1 MIPFLPARGGSLDVI
16 CGPMFSGKSEELLRR
31 IRRAEIAQL
40 SPLLFKPSLDDRYG
54 ETDVVSHA
62 GSRLRCISIGSSAD
76 IEMHPELA
84 TALVVGIDEV
94 QFLDD
99 GIVEVA
105 LGLVRRGARVLAAG
119 LDRDFRG
126 EPFGP
131 MPLLL
136 AHADDADKLHAI
148 CQICAGPGDDDPA
161 PRRRPAGAQRRP
173 GHPGRRE
180 RALRGPLPRL
190 PPPHRRG
197 GAAGRSRLKSARPPA
212 KGRREGRTSPLAT
225 LVPSAACCPTTA

>member
-1 MIPFLPARGGSLDVI
+1 VIPFLPARGGSLDVI

-54 ETDVVSHA
+54 DTDVVSHA

-76 IEMHPELA
+76 LELHPELA

-99 GIVEVA
+99 GIVDVA

-148 CQICAGPGDDDPA
+148 CQVCAGPATMTQRLVDGRPARSDDPVILV
-161 PRRRPAGAQRRP
+161 GAS
-173 GHPGRRE
+173 E
-180 RALRGPLPRL
+180 RYEARCRGCHRLTDAVVPLA
-190 PPPHRRG
+190 
-197 GAAGRSRLKSARPPA
+197 AAG
-212 KGRREGRTSPLAT
+212 
-225 LVPSAACCPTTA
+225 

>member
-40 SPLLFKPSLDDRYG
+40 APLLFKPSLDDRYG
-54 ETDVVSHA
+54 DSDVVSHA
-62 GSRLRCISIGSSAD
+62 GSRLRCISIGGSAD
-76 IEMHPELA
+76 IEAHPDLA
-84 TALVVGIDEV
+84 AALVVGIDEV

-99 GIVEVA
+99 GVVDVA
-105 LGLVRRGARVLAAG
+105 LRLVQRGARVLAAG

-131 MPLLL
+131 MPQLL

-148 CQICAGPGDDDPA
+148 CQICAGPATMTQRLVDGSPARRDDPVILV
-161 PRRRPAGAQRRP
+161 GAS
-173 GHPGRRE
+173 E
-180 RALRGPLPRL
+180 RYEARCRGCHRL
-190 PPPHRRG
+190 ADAAAAARRG
-197 GAAGRSRLKSARPPA
+197 GLTTPPRGERHPLRARRSAAHAAAGDW
-212 KGRREGRTSPLAT
+212 
-225 LVPSAACCPTTA
+225 

>member
-1 MIPFLPARGGSLDVI
+1 
-16 CGPMFSGKSEELLRR
+16 MFSGKSEELLRR

-54 ETDVVSHA
+54 ESDVVSHA
-62 GSRLRCISIGSSAD
+62 GSRLRCISIGTSAE
-76 IEMHPELA
+76 IEEHPALP
-84 TALVVGIDEV
+84 TAIVVGIDEV

-99 GIVEVA
+99 GIVDVA
-105 LGLVRRGARVLAAG
+105 LRLVQRGARVLAAG

-131 MPLLL
+131 MPQLL

-148 CQICAGPGDDDPA
+148 CQICAGPGDDDAA
-161 PRRRPAGAQRRP
+161 PRRRQSGAARRS

-180 RALRGPLPRL
+180 RALRGALPRL
-190 PPPHRRG
+190 PPP
-197 GAAGRSRLKSARPPA
+197 
-212 KGRREGRTSPLAT
+212 GRRRRAARRRRLSFEGTTWCGCREGGTSPLA
-225 LVPSAACCPTTA
+225 SAAHPAHAARRLVTIK

>member
-1 MIPFLPARGGSLDVI
+1 
-16 CGPMFSGKSEELLRR
+16 MFSGKSEELLRR

-54 ETDVVSHA
+54 ESDVVSHA
-62 GSRLRCISIGSSAD
+62 GSRLRCISIGASAE
-76 IEMHPELA
+76 IEAHP
-84 TALVVGIDEV
+84 ALPSAIVVGIDEV

-105 LGLVRRGARVLAAG
+105 LRLVQRGARVLAAG

-131 MPLLL
+131 MPQLL

-148 CQICAGPGDDDPA
+148 CQICAGPATMTQRLVDGQPA
-161 PRRRPAGAQRRP
+161 PFAGEPIQVGALDSYEARCRSCFQP
-173 GHPGRRE
+173 GEDALGAAVASAHGRR
-180 RALRGPLPRL
+180 A
-190 PPPHRRG
+190 
-197 GAAGRSRLKSARPPA
+197 
-212 KGRREGRTSPLAT
+212 
-225 LVPSAACCPTTA
+225 

>member
-1 MIPFLPARGGSLDVI
+1 VIPFLPARGGSLDVI

-31 IRRAEIAQL
+31 VRRAEIAQL

-54 ETDVVSHA
+54 QSDVVSHA
-62 GSRLRCISIGSSAD
+62 GSRLRCISIGQASD
-76 IEMHPELA
+76 IAAHPEIA
-84 TALVVGIDEV
+84 GARVVGIDEV

-105 LGLVRRGARVLAAG
+105 LALVGRGARVLAAG

-131 MPLLL
+131 LPLLL

-148 CQICAGPGDDDPA
+148 CQICAGPATMTQRLVDGRPARSDDPVILVGA
-161 PRRRPAGAQRRP
+161 SERYEARCRGCHRLTDAVRPLA
-173 GHPGRRE
+173 
-180 RALRGPLPRL
+180 
-190 PPPHRRG
+190 
-197 GAAGRSRLKSARPPA
+197 AAG
-212 KGRREGRTSPLAT
+212 
-225 LVPSAACCPTTA
+225 

>member
-1 MIPFLPARGGSLDVI
+1 MEIVTGHVGWIEVI
-16 CGPMFSGKSEELLRR
+16 SGPMFSGKSEELLRR

-54 ETDVVSHA
+54 DTDVVSHA
-62 GSRLRCISIGSSAD
+62 GSRLRCISVGSSAD
-76 IEMHPELA
+76 IELHPELA

-99 GIVEVA
+99 GIVA
-105 LGLVRRGARVLAAG
+105 LALALVRRGTRVLAAG

-148 CQICAGPGDDDPA
+148 CQVCAGPATMTQRLVDGRPARSDDPVILV
-161 PRRRPAGAQRRP
+161 GAS
-173 GHPGRRE
+173 E
-180 RALRGPLPRL
+180 RYEARCRGCHRLADAALPLA
-190 PPPHRRG
+190 
-197 GAAGRSRLKSARPPA
+197 AAG
-212 KGRREGRTSPLAT
+212 
-225 LVPSAACCPTTA
+225 

>member
-54 ETDVVSHA
+54 ESDVVSHA
-62 GSRLRCISIGSSAD
+62 GSRLRCISIGAQRGHRAAPRAARPRSSSASTRCSSST
-76 IEMHPELA
+76 
-84 TALVVGIDEV
+84 TASSTSRC
-94 QFLDD
+94 
-99 GIVEVA
+99 
-105 LGLVRRGARVLAAG
+105 GLVQRGARVLAAG

-148 CQICAGPGDDDPA
+148 CQICAGPATMTQRLVDGRPARRDDPVILV
-161 PRRRPAGAQRRP
+161 GAS
-173 GHPGRRE
+173 E
-180 RALRGPLPRL
+180 RYEARCRGCHRLADAALPLA
-190 PPPHRRG
+190 
-197 GAAGRSRLKSARPPA
+197 AAG
-212 KGRREGRTSPLAT
+212 
-225 LVPSAACCPTTA
+225 

>member
-40 SPLLFKPSLDDRYG
+40 APLLFKPSLDDRYG
-54 ETDVVSHA
+54 ASDVVSHA
-62 GSRLRCISIGSSAD
+62 GSRLRCVSIGTSVD
-76 IEMHPELA
+76 IEGHPALDS
-84 TALVVGIDEV
+84 ALVIGIDEV

-99 GIVEVA
+99 GVVDVA
-105 LGLVRRGARVLAAG
+105 LRLVRRGARVLAAG

-131 MPLLL
+131 MPQLL

-148 CQICAGPGDDDPA
+148 CQICAGPATMTQRLVDGSPARRDDPVILV
-161 PRRRPAGAQRRP
+161 GAS
-173 GHPGRRE
+173 E
-180 RALRGPLPRL
+180 RYEARCRGCHRLADAALPLA
-190 PPPHRRG
+190 
-197 GAAGRSRLKSARPPA
+197 AAG
-212 KGRREGRTSPLAT
+212 
-225 LVPSAACCPTTA
+225 

>member
-1 MIPFLPARGGSLDVI
+1 VIPFLPARGGSLDVI

-54 ETDVVSHA
+54 HSDVVSHA
-62 GSRLRCISIGSSAD
+62 GSRLRCISIGHSSD
-76 IEMHPELA
+76 IAAHPDLA
-84 TALVVGIDEV
+84 GALVVGIDEV
-94 QFLDD
+94 QFLDEGVVD
-99 GIVEVA
+99 LA
-105 LGLVRRGARVLAAG
+105 LALVRRGTRVLAAG

-148 CQICAGPGDDDPA
+148 CQICAGPATMTQRLVDGRPAHSDDPVILV
-161 PRRRPAGAQRRP
+161 GASESYEARC
-173 GHPGRRE
+173 
-180 RALRGPLPRL
+180 RGCHRL
-190 PPPHRRG
+190 TD
-197 GAAGRSRLKSARPPA
+197 AVM
-212 KGRREGRTSPLAT
+212 PLAA
-225 LVPSAACCPTTA
+225 VG

>member
-1 MIPFLPARGGSLDVI
+1 
-16 CGPMFSGKSEELLRR
+16 MFSGKSEELLRR

-54 ETDVVSHA
+54 DTDVVSHA

-76 IEMHPELA
+76 IELHPELD
-84 TALVVGIDEV
+84 TAIVVGIDEV

-148 CQICAGPGDDDPA
+148 CQVCAGPATMTQRLVDGRPARRDDPVILV
-161 PRRRPAGAQRRP
+161 GAN
-173 GHPGRRE
+173 E
-180 RALRGPLPRL
+180 RYEARCRGCHRLSDAVVPLA
-190 PPPHRRG
+190 
-197 GAAGRSRLKSARPPA
+197 AAG
-212 KGRREGRTSPLAT
+212 
-225 LVPSAACCPTTA
+225 

>member
-1 MIPFLPARGGSLDVI
+1 VIPVLPARGGSLDVI

-54 ETDVVSHA
+54 DGDVVSHA
-62 GSRLRCISIGSSAD
+62 GSRLRGVSIATSGD
-76 IEMHPELA
+76 IDSHPELA

-99 GIVEVA
+99 GIVDVA
-105 LGLVRRGARVLAAG
+105 LALVRRGARVLAAG

-148 CQICAGPGDDDPA
+148 CQICAGPATMTQRLVDGRPVGRGDPVILV
-161 PRRRPAGAQRRP
+161 GAS
-173 GHPGRRE
+173 E
-180 RALRGPLPRL
+180 RYEARCRGCHRLADAVMPLA
-190 PPPHRRG
+190 
-197 GAAGRSRLKSARPPA
+197 AAG
-212 KGRREGRTSPLAT
+212 
-225 LVPSAACCPTTA
+225 

>member
-1 MIPFLPARGGSLDVI
+1 VIPFLPARGGSLDVI

-62 GSRLRCISIGSSAD
+62 GSRLRSVSIGSSAD
-76 IEMHPELA
+76 IELHPEIA

-99 GIVEVA
+99 GIVEIA
-105 LGLVRRGARVLAAG
+105 LGLVRRGTRVLAAG

-148 CQICAGPGDDDPA
+148 CQICAGPATMTQRLVDGRPARIDDPA
-161 PRRRPAGAQRRP
+161 SLVGASESYEARC
-173 GHPGRRE
+173 
-180 RALRGPLPRL
+180 RGCHRLTDAVVPLA
-190 PPPHRRG
+190 
-197 GAAGRSRLKSARPPA
+197 AAG
-212 KGRREGRTSPLAT
+212 
-225 LVPSAACCPTTA
+225 

>member
-1 MIPFLPARGGSLDVI
+1 VIPFLPARGGSLDVI

-76 IEMHPELA
+76 IEIHPELA
-84 TALVVGIDEV
+84 TALIVGIDEV

-105 LGLVRRGARVLAAG
+105 LGLVRRGVRVLAAG

-136 AHADDADKLHAI
+136 AHADDADKLDAI
-148 CQICAGPGDDDPA
+148 CQICAAPATMTQRLVDGRPAHSDDPVILVGASDSYEARCRGCHRLTDVAA
-161 PRRRPAGAQRRP
+161 PLA
-173 GHPGRRE
+173 
-180 RALRGPLPRL
+180 
-190 PPPHRRG
+190 
-197 GAAGRSRLKSARPPA
+197 AAG
-212 KGRREGRTSPLAT
+212 
-225 LVPSAACCPTTA
+225 

>member
-1 MIPFLPARGGSLDVI
+1 
-16 CGPMFSGKSEELLRR
+16 
-31 IRRAEIAQL
+31 IAQL

-54 ETDVVSHA
+54 HSDVVSHA
-62 GSRLRCISIGSSAD
+62 GSRLRSFSVGSSAD
-76 IEMHPELA
+76 IDKHPGLA
-84 TALVVGIDEV
+84 TAQVVGIDEV

-99 GIVEVA
+99 GIVDIA

-148 CQICAGPGDDDPA
+148 CQVCAGPATMTQRLVDGRPAQRDDPVILVGA
-161 PRRRPAGAQRRP
+161 SERYEARCRGCHRLAGAV
-173 GHPGRRE
+173 
-180 RALRGPLPRL
+180 LPLA
-190 PPPHRRG
+190 
-197 GAAGRSRLKSARPPA
+197 AAG
-212 KGRREGRTSPLAT
+212 
-225 LVPSAACCPTTA
+225 